1 MRRKGKDIYIT
12 TLDLTNAFGSVS
24 HKMIVDTMKQLG
36 MPEFLIEFVRD
47 TYRDNGTKIITSRG
61 ETRRIRIR
69 RGVRQGC
76 PLSPTLFNLCL
87 EPLFKALDTVN
98 KNEGITVE
106 TEDQEGRC
114 SYTINA
120 QAYADHLVLIS
131 NTRTEMMDLLN
142 TVEMFCKFAGLK
154 MAVQKCK
161 TISYIKEGNRRV
173 SDPVPFTIDGEE
185 IPTEDVT
192 EAMEYLGTV
201 ISVSQRLKMSD
212 ARKVLEDL
220 KTKIWRVGRTKTRL
234 VQKFDLIRRF
244 IVPQL
249 DFILLNSVVSIRD
262 LKRFDKFI
270 RTQIRQWVGGP
281 TLPKAMIYAHWK
293 DGGLNIPSLRDR
305 YQALQISAWGKAM
318 IGTRDRDNLMKALFE
333 EEIQFRD
340 IQREDED
347 RVTFLDWKFRGG
359 KIVQKNERNSRSH
372 MCQT

>member
-1 MRRKGKDIYIT
+1 MELQYSRSHMCQTWHLSGGVNGCFQTSILINELINHVRRKGKDIYIT

-161 TISYIKEGNRRV
+161 TISYIKEG
-173 SDPVPFTIDGEE
+173 
-185 IPTEDVT
+185 
-192 EAMEYLGTV
+192 
-201 ISVSQRLKMSD
+201 
-212 ARKVLEDL
+212 
-220 KTKIWRVGRTKTRL
+220 
-234 VQKFDLIRRF
+234 
-244 IVPQL
+244 
-249 DFILLNSVVSIRD
+249 ILLCSAALRAAHFMLCLRFAQSLLAAHASPLRPAD
-262 LKRFDKFI
+262 LLRLCSARFFFDAGFC
-270 RTQIRQWVGGP
+270 P
-281 TLPKAMIYAHWK
+281 
-293 DGGLNIPSLRDR
+293 
-305 YQALQISAWGKAM
+305 
-318 IGTRDRDNLMKALFE
+318 
-333 EEIQFRD
+333 
-340 IQREDED
+340 
-347 RVTFLDWKFRGG
+347 
-359 KIVQKNERNSRSH
+359 
-372 MCQT
+372 